1 MFVGKDE
8 SGWSMYI
15 DYKRSWFMHDSH
27 HSDRQDEGI
36 GPQSVI
42 GILLDLNQHTLSFY
56 VNGMPHGP
64 IAFTDMEGVFY
75 PAVSLNRNLQWTLHT
90 GLEVPIEISD
100 TDDE

>member
-1 MFVGKDE
+1 
-8 SGWSMYI
+8 
-15 DYKRSWFMHDSH
+15 MHDSH
-27 HSDRQDEGI
+27 HSDRQDEGV

-64 IAFTDMEGVFY
+64 IAFTDMDGVFY
-75 PAVSLNRNLQWTLHT
+75 PAVSLNRNLQLTLHT